1 MTGAI
6 HLTPH
11 AEGHPALT
19 VDQGAAERLSG
30 LSYKTLG
37 RLADQGEPV
46 GRLKVG
52 RRVLFHV
59 PTLAA
64 YLTAKAR
71 TNPTT

>member
-1 MTGAI
+1 MQN
-6 HLTPH
+6 LTPH
-11 AEGHPALT
+11 PLNPEGHAALT
-19 VDQGAAERLSG
+19 VDQTAAERLSG
-30 LSYKTLG
+30 LSHKTLG
-37 RLADQGEPV
+37 RLADRGEPV

-64 YLTAKAR
+64 YLTSKAG